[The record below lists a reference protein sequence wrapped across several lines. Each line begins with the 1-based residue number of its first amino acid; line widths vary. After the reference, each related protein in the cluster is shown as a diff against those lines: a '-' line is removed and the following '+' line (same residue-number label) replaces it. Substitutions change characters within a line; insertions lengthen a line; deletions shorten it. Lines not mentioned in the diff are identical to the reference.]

1 MSNFLHLVGAMA
13 LLLSFAGALYTFAA
27 SGALSKLLAAQNRE
41 PAVWPAVSIL
51 KPLHGADAGL
61 EAALESFFTLDYPAP
76 VQLVFGVARVDDPAL
91 PIVRVLMA
99 RYPAVDAALVIDERV
114 HGANGKISNLI
125 NMLPSASHDV
135 LVLSDADIAVT
146 PDYLRGVVA
155 ALSAPG
161 VGIVTA
167 LYSGHGLSGL
177 WSDLAAGG
185 VNYTFLPNVAFAFTR
200 GLARP
205 SFGSTIAL
213 RRAVLDEIGGL
224 APLADHLADDYE
236 LGRAVIAAGHSLAMP
251 PLVVRHACA
260 EAGAAALF
268 AHELRWARTIRTVD
282 PAGHVGSGV
291 THTWALA
298 LVALALLGPDFW
310 VFAMLALALL
320 ARYTLKLRID
330 GMLGE
335 SAFAAWLL
343 PVRDVISFGV
353 YLASLAGKTVAWRGA
368 KLTVTPGGKMSD
380 STRSNL

>member
-27 SGALSKLLAAQNRE
+27 SGALAKLLALQNRE
-41 PAVWPAVSIL
+41 PATWPAVSIL

-125 NMLPSASHDV
+125 NMLPSAAHDV

-146 PDYLRGVVA
+146 PDYLRAVVA
-155 ALSAPG
+155 ALSVPG

-185 VNYTFLPNVAFAFTR
+185 VNYNFLPNVAFAFTR

-224 APLADHLADDYE
+224 AP
-236 LGRAVIAAGHSLAMP
+236 
-251 PLVVRHACA
+251 
-260 EAGAAALF
+260 
-268 AHELRWARTIRTVD
+268 
-282 PAGHVGSGV
+282 
-291 THTWALA
+291 
-298 LVALALLGPDFW
+298 
-310 VFAMLALALL
+310 
-320 ARYTLKLRID
+320 
-330 GMLGE
+330 
-335 SAFAAWLL
+335 
-343 PVRDVISFGV
+343 
-353 YLASLAGKTVAWRGA
+353 
-368 KLTVTPGGKMSD
+368 
-380 STRSNL
+380 